1 MDTRKIKNVFP
12 LVLFLSL
19 VVISSIGNPEPSSAQ
34 NSRKDSIS
42 VGGLERTYS
51 IYIPSSYEPTKP
63 IPTLFL
69 FLGGGGTGQ
78 LIETLTLSRFNRIA
92 DREGFIVLYPDGI
105 EKHWNDGRGVQ
116 AFRAHR
122 ENIDDVG
129 FISALIDH
137 LIRTFNVDAVRIYAA
152 GISNGGQFSQ
162 RLACELSDRVAA
174 IGVVATQ
181 MPEHLTSSCAPK
193 RPVSLLMICGTEDPI
208 VPWEGGEIGFRS
220 GQKFGRVLSVSESIR
235 FWTTKNRC
243 PSSPMITYEPDRD
256 PKDGTRIHRA
266 IYGPC
271 SQETEVVLYT
281 VEGGGHTWPG
291 GYQYLPSGI
300 IGRTSRDIDANE
312 VIWDFFKRH
321 ILR

>member
-1 MDTRKIKNVFP
+1 M
-12 LVLFLSL
+12 LFLSL

-137 LIRTFNVDAVRIYAA
+137 LIRTFNVDAFESMRQGFPMAA
-152 GISNGGQFSQ
+152 SFHSGW
-162 RLACELSDRVAA
+162 
-174 IGVVATQ
+174 
-181 MPEHLTSSCAPK
+181 
-193 RPVSLLMICGTEDPI
+193 PVNSPI
-208 VPWEGGEIGFRS
+208 EWR
-220 GQKFGRVLSVSESIR
+220 
-235 FWTTKNRC
+235 
-243 PSSPMITYEPDRD
+243 
-256 PKDGTRIHRA
+256 
-266 IYGPC
+266 
-271 SQETEVVLYT
+271 
-281 VEGGGHTWPG
+281 
-291 GYQYLPSGI
+291 PSG
-300 IGRTSRDIDANE
+300 
-312 VIWDFFKRH
+312 
-321 ILR
+321 